1 MDPAAANSISG
12 LHSAAASFANS
23 AARVANAQVPGANVD
38 LAAEFA
44 NMTKAKV
51 DFRANVFA
59 LDASNKMI
67 GSLFD
72 ILA

>member
-1 MDPAAANSISG
+1 
-12 LHSAAASFANS
+12 
-23 AARVANAQVPGANVD
+23 
-38 LAAEFA
+38 
-44 NMTKAKV
+44 MTKAKV